1 MSDRIA
7 VLRGGMVEQI
17 AAPEGLYEEPERAF
31 VASFIGENNRLH
43 GRVTRFLDG
52 DVCEVETGGERVRA
66 LRVVECAEGDEVTL
80 SIRPE
85 RVAIDPEEGRYRN
98 EVTAVVLDM
107 TFLGDHLRI
116 RLSACGRGNFIV
128 TIPNV
133 LGHGGLLVGDTV
145 RLGWT
150 VSDCRA
156 LNHERGTE

>member
-7 VLRGGMVEQI
+7 VLRGGIVEQI

-31 VASFIGENNRLH
+31 VARFIGENNQLH
-43 GRVTRFLDG
+43 GRVTAMLDG
-52 DVCEVETGGERVRA
+52 DVCDVETGGEKIRA
-66 LRVVECAEGDEVTL
+66 LKVASCEAGDDVTL

-85 RVAIDPEEGRYRN
+85 RVAINPEPGSYRN
-98 EVTAVVLDM
+98 EVSARVEDL

-116 RLSACGRGNFIV
+116 RLTACGRDDFIA

-133 LGHGGLLVGDTV
+133 LGHGGLLEGDDV
-145 RLGWT
+145 RIGWT

-156 LNHERGTE
+156 LNHEHP